1 MQRIELTIEQ
11 LDNEINS
18 GKVLAVGYAKD
29 NPEGLFMTGSEKELH
44 WVLKI
49 GAVKDWCV
57 YCHWSDRSTNF
68 VLSQGDKVMDR
79 NNINNIL
86 VITDEVWARYRS

>member
-11 LDNEINS
+11 LDNKINC

-29 NPEGLFMTGSEKELH
+29 NPEGLFMARTGKELH

-49 GAVKDWCV
+49 GAVGDWCV
-57 YCHWSDRSTNF
+57 YCGWSDKSTQSI
-68 VLSQGDKVMDR
+68 LSNGDKVMDR
-79 NNINNIL
+79 HNINNIL
-86 VITDEVWARYRS
+86 VITDEVWARYRG